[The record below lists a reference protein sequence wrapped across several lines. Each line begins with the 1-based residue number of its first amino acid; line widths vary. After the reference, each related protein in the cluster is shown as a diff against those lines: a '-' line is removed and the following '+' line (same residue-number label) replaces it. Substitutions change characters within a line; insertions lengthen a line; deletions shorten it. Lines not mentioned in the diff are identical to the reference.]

1 MVLIRNPEMESGRSD
16 LSRVLA
22 YVVPYWPRLVPVLV
36 LSLTGTVL
44 SLFIPYLSKLLV
56 DSALLGRDLG
66 ALTRITGLFVGIT
79 VASFVM
85 NVAGGLRYTRVSA
98 DILFDMRLELYR
110 HLQKL
115 SPRFY
120 AGTTLGEIVSRINS
134 DISEIQRVASDTALA
149 WLGNVI
155 FLIGTVG
162 MLIWLDARLF
172 LVSLIMMP
180 PSLWT
185 LVRFRRRLEIS
196 VADLR
201 QRSAD
206 IGTFLIET
214 LQGMKLVV
222 ASNAQRREVSRFS
235 GKNDSFVDSLMS
247 MRWLTYLAGGLP
259 GLILSAGTAVV
270 FLYGGSRVISG
281 AISLGTFVAF
291 MAYQMRLLSPV
302 QGLMGLW
309 ANFATAKVSLRRVH
323 QILDVEPEIVE
334 SETPMTLPEPRG
346 DVVFE
351 GVTFSFNRGG
361 PVLEDISFQVSQG
374 EILAIVGPSGGGKS
388 TVSDLLARHL
398 DPDSGRILLDGQDL
412 RKLSLAEI
420 RRCVVTVDQ
429 QPFVFNTSIAEN
441 IGYARPDASRD
452 DIATAARAAGLS
464 DFIAR
469 LPEGLETTVGDRGL
483 AISAG
488 ERQRIAVARA
498 LLADPAVLVL
508 DEATAFL
515 DPVAQGQVIQGY
527 EAAMRNRTTVLIT
540 HRLELAR
547 RADRMLV
554 IDGARIVAEGPPQ
567 TLQDREGP
575 FRDLFGAHAPEGA
588 AITGRTPA

>member
-1 MVLIRNPEMESGRSD
+1 MEQDRSD
-16 LSRVLA
+16 LRRVLS
-22 YVVPYWPRLVPVLV
+22 YVAPYWRRLVLVLV

-56 DSALLGRDLG
+56 DSALLGRDTG
-66 ALTRITGLFVGIT
+66 ALVRITGLFAGIT

-85 NVAGGLRYTRVSA
+85 NVASGLRYTRVSA

-110 HLQKL
+110 HLQRL

-134 DISEIQRVASDTALA
+134 DISEIQRVAAETALA

-155 FLIGTVG
+155 FLVGTVA

-180 PSLWT
+180 PSLWA
-185 LVRFRRRLEIS
+185 LVRFRRKLEVR

-222 ASNAQRREVSRFS
+222 ASNAQGREVSRFS

-270 FLYGGSRVISG
+270 FLYGGSRVIGG

-309 ANFATAKVSLRRVH
+309 TNFATAKVSLRRVH
-323 QILDVEPEIVE
+323 EILDVEPEVLE
-334 SETPMTLPEPRG
+334 SETPVALKQARG
-346 DVVFE
+346 DVTFE
-351 GVTFSFNRGG
+351 GVTFSFDRGG
-361 PVLEDISFQVSQG
+361 PVLDDVSFQVGQG

-398 DPDSGRILLDGQDL
+398 DPDSGRILLDGHDL
-412 RKLSLAEI
+412 RDLSLADI

-441 IGYARPDASRD
+441 IGYARPDASSD
-452 DIATAARAAGLS
+452 DIAAAADAAGLS
-464 DFIAR
+464 EFIAR
-469 LPEGLETTVGDRGL
+469 LPEGIETTVGDRGL

-498 LLADPAVLVL
+498 LLADPSVLVL
-508 DEATAFL
+508 DEATASL
-515 DPVAQGQVIQGY
+515 DPVAQEQVIQGY
-527 EAAMRNRTTVLIT
+527 EAVMRNRTTVLIT

-547 RADRMLV
+547 RAHRVLV
-554 IDGARIVAEGPPQ
+554 IDGARVVAEGPPK
-567 TLQDREGP
+567 TLEDGEGP
-575 FRDLFGAHAPEGA
+575 FRDLFGKDGEWSGSV
-588 AITGRTPA
+588 

>member
-1 MVLIRNPEMESGRSD
+1 MVLIRSPEMASDRSD

-22 YVVPYWPRLVPVLV
+22 YVAPHWRRLVPVLL

-56 DSALLGRDLG
+56 DSALLGRDVG

-85 NVAGGLRYTRVSA
+85 NVASGLRYTRVSA

-134 DISEIQRVASDTALA
+134 DISEIQRVASETALA

-162 MLIWLDARLF
+162 MLMWLDARLF

-180 PSLWT
+180 PSLWA
-185 LVRFRRRLEIS
+185 LVRFRRRLEVS

-222 ASNAQRREVSRFS
+222 ASNAQGREVSRFS
-235 GKNDSFVDSLMS
+235 RKNDSFVDSLMS

-323 QILDVEPEIVE
+323 QILDVEPEVVE

-351 GVTFSFNRGG
+351 GVTFSFDRGG
-361 PVLEDISFQVSQG
+361 PVVEDISFQVGQG

-412 RKLSLAEI
+412 RNLSLAEI

-441 IGYARPDASRD
+441 IGYARPDASRHQ
-452 DIATAARAAGLS
+452 L
-464 DFIAR
+464 
-469 LPEGLETTVGDRGL
+469 
-483 AISAG
+483 
-488 ERQRIAVARA
+488 
-498 LLADPAVLVL
+498 
-508 DEATAFL
+508 
-515 DPVAQGQVIQGY
+515 
-527 EAAMRNRTTVLIT
+527 
-540 HRLELAR
+540 
-547 RADRMLV
+547 
-554 IDGARIVAEGPPQ
+554 
-567 TLQDREGP
+567 
-575 FRDLFGAHAPEGA
+575 
-588 AITGRTPA
+588 

>member
-1 MVLIRNPEMESGRSD
+1 
-16 LSRVLA
+16 
-22 YVVPYWPRLVPVLV
+22 
-36 LSLTGTVL
+36 
-44 SLFIPYLSKLLV
+44 
-56 DSALLGRDLG
+56 
-66 ALTRITGLFVGIT
+66 
-79 VASFVM
+79 M

-180 PSLWT
+180 PSLWA

-235 GKNDSFVDSLMS
+235 GKNDSFVDSFMS

-259 GLILSAGTAVV
+259 GPILSAGTAVV

-281 AISLGTFVAF
+281 AIFLGTFVAF

-302 QGLMGLW
+302 QGLMGRGRTSPRPRYLSVACIRSSTW
-309 ANFATAKVSLRRVH
+309 SRR
-323 QILDVEPEIVE
+323 
-334 SETPMTLPEPRG
+334 SW
-346 DVVFE
+346 
-351 GVTFSFNRGG
+351 S
-361 PVLEDISFQVSQG
+361 
-374 EILAIVGPSGGGKS
+374 
-388 TVSDLLARHL
+388 
-398 DPDSGRILLDGQDL
+398 
-412 RKLSLAEI
+412 RKL
-420 RRCVVTVDQ
+420 R
-429 QPFVFNTSIAEN
+429 
-441 IGYARPDASRD
+441 
-452 DIATAARAAGLS
+452 
-464 DFIAR
+464 
-469 LPEGLETTVGDRGL
+469 
-483 AISAG
+483 
-488 ERQRIAVARA
+488 
-498 LLADPAVLVL
+498 
-508 DEATAFL
+508 
-515 DPVAQGQVIQGY
+515 
-527 EAAMRNRTTVLIT
+527 
-540 HRLELAR
+540 
-547 RADRMLV
+547 
-554 IDGARIVAEGPPQ
+554 
-567 TLQDREGP
+567 
-575 FRDLFGAHAPEGA
+575 
-588 AITGRTPA
+588 

>member
-1 MVLIRNPEMESGRSD
+1 MEQDRSD
-16 LSRVLA
+16 LRRVLA
-22 YVVPYWPRLVPVLV
+22 YVAPYWSRLVLVLA

-56 DSALLGRDLG
+56 DSALLGRDMG
-66 ALTRITGLFVGIT
+66 ALGRITGLFVGIT
-79 VASFVM
+79 AVSFVM
-85 NVAGGLRYTRVSA
+85 NVASGLRYTRVSA

-110 HLQKL
+110 HLQRL

-120 AGTTLGEIVSRINS
+120 ASTTLGEIVSRINS
-134 DISEIQRVASDTALA
+134 DISEIQRVASETALA

-155 FLIGTVG
+155 FLLGTVV
-162 MLIWLDARLF
+162 MLVWLDARLF
-172 LVSLIMMP
+172 VVSLIMMP
-180 PSLWT
+180 PSLWA
-185 LVRFRRRLEIS
+185 LVRFRRQLEVS
-196 VADLR
+196 VAELR

-222 ASNAQRREVSRFS
+222 SSNAQGREVNRFS

-247 MRWLTYLAGGLP
+247 MRWLTYMAGGLP

-291 MAYQMRLLSPV
+291 MAYQMRLLTPV

-309 ANFATAKVSLRRVH
+309 TNFATAKVSLRRVH
-323 QILDVEPEIVE
+323 EILDVAPEVVE
-334 SETPMTLPEPRG
+334 TDSPTALAHARG
-346 DVVFE
+346 DVSFE
-351 GVTFSFNRGG
+351 GVTFSFDRGG
-361 PVLEDISFQVSQG
+361 PVLEDISFEVGQG

-398 DPDSGRILLDGQDL
+398 DPDSGRVLLDGHDL
-412 RKLSLAEI
+412 RDLSLAEI

-429 QPFVFNTSIAEN
+429 QPFVFNTTIAEN
-441 IGYARPDASRD
+441 IGYARPDAAD
-452 DIATAARAAGLS
+452 GEIALAAEAAGLS
-464 DFIAR
+464 EFLAR
-469 LPEGLETTVGDRGL
+469 LPDGLQTNVGDRGL

-508 DEATAFL
+508 DEATASL
-515 DPVAQGQVIQGY
+515 DPVAQGQVIEGY
-527 EAAMRNRTTVLIT
+527 EAVMRNRTTVLIT
-540 HRLELAR
+540 HRLELAG
-547 RADRMLV
+547 RADRVVV
-554 IDGARIVAEGPPQ
+554 IDGARIVAEGPPGE
-567 TLQDREGP
+567 LLDRPGP
-575 FRDLFGAHAPEGA
+575 FRDLFGADGHSGGT
-588 AITGRTPA
+588 ITNRTSP

>member
-1 MVLIRNPEMESGRSD
+1 MEQEDRSD
-16 LSRVLA
+16 LKRVLA
-22 YVVPYWPRLVPVLV
+22 YVAPYWRRLVLVVV
-36 LSLTGTVL
+36 LSLMGTVL
-44 SLFIPYLSKLLV
+44 SLFIPLLSKLLV
-56 DSALLGRDLG
+56 DSALLGRDTS
-66 ALTRITGLFVGIT
+66 ALVRIIGLFVGIT
-79 VASFVM
+79 AASFVM
-85 NVAGGLRYTRVSA
+85 NVASGMRYTRVSA
-98 DILFDMRLELYR
+98 DILFDMRRELYR

-120 AGTTLGEIVSRINS
+120 AETPLGEIVSRINS
-134 DISEIQRVASDTALA
+134 DIGEIQRVASQTALA

-155 FLIGTVG
+155 FLVGTVG

-172 LVSLIMMP
+172 LVSLVMMP
-180 PSLWT
+180 PSLWA
-185 LVRFRRRLEIS
+185 LVRYRRRLEVS

-222 ASNAQRREVSRFS
+222 ASNAQEREVTRFS
-235 GKNDSFVDSLMS
+235 GKNDSFVDSIMS

-259 GLILSAGTAVV
+259 GLILSVGTAFV

-323 QILDVEPEIVE
+323 EILDAEPEVSE
-334 SETPMTLPEPRG
+334 SDAAVSLKAAHG
-346 DVVFE
+346 DVSFE
-351 GVTFSFNRGG
+351 GVTFSFDRGG
-361 PVLEDISFQVSQG
+361 PVLDDVSFRVAKG
-374 EILAIVGPSGGGKS
+374 EIVAIVGPSGSGKS

-398 DPDSGRILLDGQDL
+398 DPDSGRVLLDDHDL
-412 RKLSLAEI
+412 RDLSLSDI
-420 RRCVVTVDQ
+420 RRHVVTVDQ
-429 QPFVFNTSIAEN
+429 QAFVFNASIAEN
-441 IGYARPDASRD
+441 IAYAHPEASSQNVM
-452 DIATAARAAGLS
+452 AAAQAAGLS
-464 DFIAR
+464 DFIAA
-469 LPEGLETTVGDRGL
+469 LPEGVDTTVGDRGL
-483 AISAG
+483 AVSAG

-508 DEATAFL
+508 DEATASL
-515 DPVAQGQVIQGY
+515 DPVAQAQVIQGY
-527 EAAMRNRTTVLIT
+527 EAVMQNRTTVLIT

-547 RADRMLV
+547 RADRVLV
-554 IDGARIVAEGPPQ
+554 IDGARVVDEGSPKV
-567 TLQDREGP
+567 LQERAGP
-575 FRDLFGAHAPEGA
+575 FRDLFGDEGA
-588 AITGRTPA
+588 VAGALTSEPRG